1 MKVTIFQDIYKKNKS
16 DAHVI
21 QLSTALKRIK
31 EGNSQT
37 VIEAIR
43 DGSKD
48 FKKKLPVD
56 LFSG

>member
-21 QLSTALKRIK
+21 QLSTALIRIK

-37 VIEAIR
+37 VIEAI
-43 DGSKD
+43 
-48 FKKKLPVD
+48 
-56 LFSG
+56 